1 MIPLHAFDV
10 TSKKMTALIKNEI
23 EHSYLDKYIK
33 KPIIDEEKIFI
44 LSKVLNHTTLSEHV
58 KEQYII
64 TTMLVQIALDTHD
77 LVPVEN
83 NTNENE
89 DNKTSMQLSVLA
101 GDYYSG
107 LYYLFLSRIEDIK
120 MIQTLSSAIK
130 EINEYKMLLYYN
142 ETSSFHNYIEYVGLV
157 DSLLITRVAEH
168 VNMIPEFIDLI
179 GKILITNKL
188 IKEKRNIYNTF
199 ASPALNNWFENST
212 TCTYSSILNNVES
225 IIQKN
230 TRDIEAMISQSS
242 KQLSIFR
249 SSIDYLLEE
258 LIYKKISIVE
268 EG

>member
-10 TSKKMTALIKNEI
+10 MTKKLVRLIETEI

-33 KPIIDEEKIFI
+33 KPIIDEEKVFI
-44 LSKVLNHTTLSEHV
+44 LSTILKHTTLPDHV

-77 LVPVEN
+77 LVPVESN
-83 NTNENE
+83 VDENE
-89 DNKTSMQLSVLA
+89 HNKTSMQLSVLA

-107 LYYLFLSRIEDIK
+107 LYYLFLSKIEDIE
-120 MIQTLSSAIK
+120 MIQVLSSAIK

-142 ETSSFHNYIEYVGLV
+142 EASSFHNYLEYIGLV

-168 VNMIPEFIDLI
+168 VNILPEFIELI
-179 GKILITNKL
+179 GRLLITSKL
-188 IKEKRNIYNTF
+188 IKEKRNIYNTL
-199 ASPALNNWFENST
+199 ASPILNNWFENSAN
-212 TCTYSSILNNVES
+212 CTYSSILNNVES

-230 TRDIEAMISQSS
+230 TRDIETMISQSS
-242 KQLSIFR
+242 KQLSIFQ

-258 LIYKKISIVE
+258 LICKKISIVE